1 MTRLAI
7 RILIVALAVIGVS
20 YVVSGIAVSNF
31 LAAVLFA
38 LVLGLVNALVRPIV
52 KLLTLP
58 LKWLTFG
65 LFTFVINALM
75 FWLASRF
82 VFGVRVDSLIAAF
95 WGALLVGLVSWLVNQ
110 VFKKKKKKN

>member
-1 MTRLAI
+1 M
-7 RILIVALAVIGVS
+7 ALAVIGAS
-20 YVVSGIAVSNF
+20 YLVPGITVSNF

-38 LVLGLVNALVRPIV
+38 LVLGLVNVLVRPIV

-82 VFGVRVDSLIAAF
+82 VFGVVVDSLVAAF

-110 VFKKKKKKN
+110 VLDKKKKG